1 MASLGLFIFVI
12 GLVVLI
18 KGADLFVEAAAKI
31 SRLLGVSPFV
41 IGLTLVAIGTSL
53 PELATSITASFS
65 GNPDLIMGTIVGSN
79 IANISFIVA
88 ITILLGGA
96 VKVDKKIFESDAFIM
111 FLASILL
118 FYFSLNGVVGFFE
131 GLFFLVAFIAYMALL
146 FKLKPRFEQIL
157 DFQQYLKIIYGMGLF
172 LLNLK
177 MYREIVKHGL
187 NPATYRGLLEGDKE
201 DDFEGLFGK
210 KLEKK
215 RTKEFIEQ
223 YRSKLISRLLKQ
235 LIIFFFAVIGVWLG
249 AKLTVDGAVDI
260 ASSLNISE
268 EVIALTAIA
277 VGTSLPELSVSLSSV
292 RKGFDSIFLGNIIGS
307 NTSNILLVLGISAII
322 RPIQFSLASFVL
334 PLAIMIITTTALM
347 VSIYGDWKISR
358 LEATA
363 FLILYGV
370 FLYLTFFSAA
380 AG

>member
-223 YRSKLISRLLKQ
+223 YRSKLISRLLKL

>member
-118 FYFSLNGVVGFFE
+118 FYLRGS
-131 GLFFLVAFIAYMALL
+131 FFLL
-146 FKLKPRFEQIL
+146 
-157 DFQQYLKIIYGMGLF
+157 
-172 LLNLK
+172 
-177 MYREIVKHGL
+177 
-187 NPATYRGLLEGDKE
+187 
-201 DDFEGLFGK
+201 
-210 KLEKK
+210 
-215 RTKEFIEQ
+215 
-223 YRSKLISRLLKQ
+223 RS
-235 LIIFFFAVIGVWLG
+235 
-249 AKLTVDGAVDI
+249 
-260 ASSLNISE
+260 
-268 EVIALTAIA
+268 
-277 VGTSLPELSVSLSSV
+277 
-292 RKGFDSIFLGNIIGS
+292 
-307 NTSNILLVLGISAII
+307 
-322 RPIQFSLASFVL
+322 
-334 PLAIMIITTTALM
+334 
-347 VSIYGDWKISR
+347 
-358 LEATA
+358 
-363 FLILYGV
+363 
-370 FLYLTFFSAA
+370 
-380 AG
+380 